1 MAKSSSA
8 EDAASNLRPYALRR
22 FDEAPVERVVAGKA
36 ESPDVLLHRRE
47 SEAAERGYSDGFK
60 KGMADAQ
67 ARIDPV
73 VDHLL
78 QVVGELESVVRR
90 KGEELLPHLVSLSI
104 DVAEKVIHKALEVD
118 KEIIVAI
125 AQDGL
130 SRIANADEQVAV
142 RVNPEDYAAIQGKL
156 ALLKEASGL
165 KNISIEPHESINPGG
180 CYIEAVSG
188 SVDARIDEQI
198 KEVSGAIRTA
208 LDS

>member
-8 EDAASNLRPYALRR
+8 EDTASNLRPYALRR
-22 FDEAPVERVVAGKA
+22 FDETPVERVAAGKA

-47 SEAAERGYSDGFK
+47 NEAAERGYSDGFK

-78 QVVGELESVVRR
+78 QVVGELERVVRR

-142 RVNPEDYAAIQGKL
+142 RVNPEDYAALQGKL